1 MNFKVMQIVMQ
12 RFPPTLRLKKKKKKI
27 ASHNW
32 RKNFL
37 KKERNLQIK
46 PGVLSLSRKVV
57 VGQGRSER
65 RSARSKAEESR

>member
-12 RFPPTLRLKKKKKKI
+12 RFPPPTPPPRLRLKKNCFPQLEKKI
-27 ASHNW
+27 
-32 RKNFL
+32 
-37 KKERNLQIK
+37 ERNLQIK
-46 PGVLSLSRKVV
+46 PSVLSLSRKVV